1 MTPQVRLSPATDAR
15 LDEIYAYTRET
26 WGEDQA
32 ERYVLGIFAVFAAIA
47 KREVVWR
54 RIPAELGVDGWYARY
69 ERHFIYWKV
78 LADGDL
84 GIVTIL
90 HQRMH
95 QMDRFREDAGEP

>member
-1 MTPQVRLSPATDAR
+1 MTPQVRLSPAADAR

-32 ERYVLGIFAVFAAIA
+32 ELYVRGIFAVFAAIA

-78 LADGDL
+78 LAGGDL